1 MGIAM
6 FWAVVGTLLVVGVV
20 TSVAGRRRRRQQL
33 ARLYE
38 HVGSVDAVRAATRSQ
53 DVERGWRGFAS

>member
-20 TSVAGRRRRRQQL
+20 TSVAGRRRRRREV

-38 HVGSVDAVRAATRSQ
+38 SPGSVDAVRAADQARLVHRALSN
-53 DVERGWRGFAS
+53 DL

>member
-38 HVGSVDAVRAATRSQ
+38 SPGSVDAVRAAEQARLVHRSLTS
-53 DVERGWRGFAS
+53 DL